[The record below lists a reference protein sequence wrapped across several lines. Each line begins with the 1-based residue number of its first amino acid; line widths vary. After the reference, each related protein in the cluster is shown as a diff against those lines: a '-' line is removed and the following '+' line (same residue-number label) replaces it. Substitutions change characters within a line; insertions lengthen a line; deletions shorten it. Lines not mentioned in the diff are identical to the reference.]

1 MKRTVRLSVLI
12 LMTVILVTSFSLVGS
27 AELTE
32 NWNDIVKEADK
43 EGKVVV
49 YSTTSRITSAAEDFE
64 KKTGIKVE
72 AHRLSETELIE
83 RVFRE
88 AQAGVKSV
96 DLVLI
101 EDFPSMKELLVSPG
115 YLDNY
120 IPPSAR
126 TAVPENLQN
135 PLVFAHVSRVIGYNS
150 EKYKTVPFES
160 IWDLTTPQ
168 WKGKVM
174 IRDLALTGEHQNAFA
189 ELIRRSDE
197 LAADYRERFGKEL
210 QLREDNAGLEFL
222 RRLAENDII
231 IMTSD
236 TRIAEAVGKKGQE
249 DPPVGFFYVYSKH
262 RDAEAKDLAIEA
274 AVDLKPFAGYYYNIY
289 LQLSSNPP
297 HPNAAKVFADY
308 LMTPEGFTPWSSDI
322 GIYAGNREVEHHPQ
336 DKPWEWWESRLWTY
350 DSDFAVRN
358 RGIVLDTWIRSASK

>member
-1 MKRTVRLSVLI
+1 VKRTVRLSVSI
-12 LMTVILVTSFSLVGS
+12 LMVVTLLMSLSLVGS
-27 AELTE
+27 AKTTE
-32 NWNDIVKEADK
+32 NWNDIVKAANK

-49 YSTTSRITSAAEDFE
+49 YSTTSRIMAAAEAFE
-64 KKTGIKVE
+64 QKTGIKVE

-83 RVFRE
+83 RVYRE
-88 AQAGVKSV
+88 ARAGIKSV

-101 EDFPSMKELLVSPG
+101 EDFPSMKELLVAPG
-115 YLDNY
+115 YLVNY

-126 TAVPENLQN
+126 KAVPETMHN

-150 EKYKTVPFES
+150 EKYKTAPFES

-174 IRDLALTGEHQNAFA
+174 IRDLALTGEHQNAFT

-197 LAADYRERFGKEL
+197 LAADYEKRFGKKLE
-210 QLREDNAGLEFL
+210 LREDNAGLEFL
-222 RRLAENDII
+222 RRLSENDII

-262 RDAEAKDLAIEA
+262 RDAEAKNLAIKA
-274 AVDLKPFAGYYYNIY
+274 AVDLKPFAGYYYDMY
-289 LQLSSNPP
+289 LQLSSKPA
-297 HPNAAKVFADY
+297 HPNAAKLFADY
-308 LMTPEGFTPWSSDI
+308 LMSPEGFTPWSSDI
-322 GIYAGNREVEHHPQ
+322 GIYASNGDIEHHPQ
-336 DKPWEWWESRLWTY
+336 DMPWKWWESRLWTY
-350 DSDFAVRN
+350 DPDFAIQN
-358 RGIVLDTWIRSASK
+358 RGIVLDAWIRSVSK